1 MSGILRE
8 YSTFS
13 QLTIL
18 VAYFADTHPNEL
30 NYITVQMKKNAQ
42 RRRKHGAL
50 AVVRR
55 SQKISPRRRPPS
67 RGRRTAKI

>member
-8 YSTFS
+8 YSIFS

-30 NYITVQMKKNAQ
+30 NYITVQMKKKRSEETQ
-42 RRRKHGAL
+42 TRRAGCSKAEPKKF
-50 AVVRR
+50 A
-55 SQKISPRRRPPS
+55 PPQT
-67 RGRRTAKI
+67 GRRTAKI